1 MLPSGEGLKKWN
13 FVYVLFNSAPVL
25 YGTNRSIPLLHFAFF
40 NFHFSICIRLSSG
53 KNSKMRNFGGVLR
66 NFAPVLCGT
75 NRSRGLEKTA
85 ASRHRDPSADGSFCT
100 FHFAFCILLRKALP
114 VRVGGRMWALRGS
127 LRDFMHRRPSLAV
140 PAHGEAVPA
149 GKLNTTQTMLPS
161 GEGLKKRN
169 FVYVLF
175 NSAPGSAPSFA
186 PGELRFQILSVGLL
200 HFSFFIL
207 HPLFFPFFILH
218 FSIFILQFSLPV
230 IAPPFAPGGSPSFP
244 FIRFYRGT

>member
-175 NSAPGSAPSFA
+175 NSAPVLYGTNRSILLLYFA
-186 PGELRFQILSVGLL
+186 LFNL
-200 HFSFFIL
+200 HFAIFPAGPCFPFCSRGF
-207 HPLFFPFFILH
+207 PLFSLH
-218 FSIFILQFSLPV
+218 SLLS
-230 IAPPFAPGGSPSFP
+230 GHLNLRLWLRSGYKRERRSSL
-244 FIRFYRGT
+244 GL